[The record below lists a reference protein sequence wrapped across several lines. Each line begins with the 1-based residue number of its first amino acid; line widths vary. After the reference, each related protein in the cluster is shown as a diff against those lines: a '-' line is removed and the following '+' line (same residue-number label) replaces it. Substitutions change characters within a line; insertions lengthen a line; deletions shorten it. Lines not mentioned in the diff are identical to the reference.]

1 MSRHLITGGAGFI
14 GSALAHRLVNEGHAV
29 TVLDRFSRGKH
40 DRVPHRARTIHADI
54 RDRDAVHAAHDRLA
68 TASETEPLRRRV
80 AALEAMR
87 RPPTSR
93 RIR

>member
-1 MSRHLITGGAGFI
+1 MTPSHPHSMLLMSPETPTYDEV
-14 GSALAHRLVNEGHAV
+14 LADLLVA
-29 TVLDRFSRGKH
+29 
-40 DRVPHRARTIHADI
+40 A
-54 RDRDAVHAAHDRLA
+54 RDAVHAAHDRLA